1 MNDNKNCYEYCTPHA
16 VQVSFLTGLFPRL
29 LFCRFEVK
37 VRRGR
42 PLDRAHLVEVLDGES
57 ALLLAGAGSGA
68 VGLDTELRLR
78 LHVRL
83 GLLDLVVVDR
93 HDEVVIV
100 VVRIVVVL
108 VLLLCFVLAVSIA
121 FSNSIALFT
130 RWSGIFIA
138 LKWIQLAK
146 ICSFRN
152 ARI

>member
-1 MNDNKNCYEYCTPHA
+1 MTIKIVMNTPPHA

-29 LFCRFEVK
+29 LFRRLEVK
-37 VRRGR
+37 VRCRR

-57 ALLLAGAGSGA
+57 ALLLAGGAGSGA
-68 VGLDTELRLR
+68 VGLDAELRLR

-108 VLLLCFVLAVSIA
+108 VLLLGFVLAVALALSV
-121 FSNSIALFT
+121 SIALFT
-130 RWSGIFIA
+130 RWSGIFLA
-138 LKWIQLAK
+138 LK
-146 ICSFRN
+146 
-152 ARI
+152 